1 MVLPP
6 DGPCGA
12 AQELNA
18 RPTSGVNGSRTVN
31 QSPRGEGP
39 GSSSGMGPETQPT
52 GLLGLE
58 GRQVFCVDRFTGTS
72 HKRVLTKVEGVEELL
87 VIWRGDDVRRHPER
101 LFPSGTCLSVV
112 EPARPQLDGQ
122 TSDGRSVVPK
132 INRAL
137 HPFTAHLMKA
147 LIRFRIY

>member
-12 AQELNA
+12 AQELNN
-18 RPTSGVNGSRTVN
+18 RPTGGVNWSRTVN

-39 GSSSGMGPETQPT
+39 GSSSGTGPETARWASGFRRKT
-52 GLLGLE
+52 T
-58 GRQVFCVDRFTGTS
+58 VFYVDTFTGTG
-72 HKRVLTKVEGVEELL
+72 HKRVLTKVEGCRSLL
-87 VIWRGDDVRRHPER
+87 IIWRGDDVRGQPER
-101 LFPSGTCLSVV
+101 LFSSGICLSVV
-112 EPARPQLDGQ
+112 GTARPQFDSQ
-122 TSDGRSVVPK
+122 SSDGRSAVPK

-137 HPFTAHLMKA
+137 HPFTAHLMKI